1 MVRQLHPYVDGGT
14 LKGVELSPPPPP
26 DTGLPEKDK
35 WTYSETEDTLDMQEL
50 FCAVRQQEGA
60 AARLAWVQET
70 LVDHEAK
77 DRFYAAPTGP
87 AKKGRFWNRRD
98 DV

>member
-1 MVRQLHPYVDGGT
+1 
-14 LKGVELSPPPPP
+14 
-26 DTGLPEKDK
+26 
-35 WTYSETEDTLDMQEL
+35 MQERM
-50 FCAVRQQEGA
+50 CEVRHQEGA